1 MSISKTVQEIVD
13 EQPVLSWALD
23 SGIANYSATA
33 EYLRPSVERREGR
46 KVSLESILMSL
57 RRLNLQK
64 EKNAGEDLRAVVR
77 NSKYSVE
84 SGFVDIV
91 LDYKSSDIVAIT
103 KWSEELMEGS
113 ITSLIVGQ
121 KFASVITDSR
131 TLLSKITSSNMSI
144 VSVMENLA
152 IFRIRMPKESMGVSG
167 VIALFSQEFAKK
179 GVSII
184 EMESA
189 YSELAY
195 IVREKDLAKAMD
207 AFHYLKSKAGQIK
220 G

>member
-195 IVREKDLAKAMD
+195 IVREKDLDKAMD